1 MVIVYPVH
9 SGLYINLTNR
19 CPCACTFCIRQKD
32 EGVHGSDSLWLEHE
46 PDFEEVKKALEAADF
61 SSYSEIVFCGYGEPT
76 EAFEV
81 LKQTAAFVKK
91 NSRLPVRLNTNG
103 LGNLINKRN
112 IVPEM
117 NGLIDRLSI
126 SLNSSDAAT
135 YEKIV
140 RPAFAEKSYPA
151 LLDFIKEAK
160 KYISDITLTTVSSTI
175 SAQDEEA
182 CKKLSDELGV
192 SFRARAFV

>member
-126 SLNSSDAAT
+126 SLNSSDAVT

>member
-117 NGLIDRLSI
+117 NGLIDRLSV
-126 SLNSSDAAT
+126 SLNSSDAAA

-160 KYISDITLTTVSSTI
+160 KIISDITLTTVSSTI

>member
-126 SLNSSDAAT
+126 SLNSSDAVT

-182 CKKLSDELGV
+182 CKKFSDELGV
-192 SFRARAFV
+192 SFRARAFA

>member
-192 SFRARAFV
+192 SFRARVFV